1 MLLREPRPGRPISLD
16 DGVASGGFACRLGVE
31 DDCGARGG
39 GVEGRTGWSLACV
52 DGAVPAEAGVP
63 WSSDDPAEDID
74 LELAITP
81 EIAEAVEEVEEAPMT
96 GLSPVAGLPPPS
108 T

>member
-1 MLLREPRPGRPISLD
+1 MSAD
-16 DGVASGGFACRLGVE
+16 

-39 GVEGRTGWSLACV
+39 GVEGRTGWSPACV
-52 DGAVPAEAGVP
+52 DGAVPADAGVP
-63 WSSDDPAEDID
+63 GSSDDAAEDID
-74 LELAITP
+74 LELAMTP
-81 EIAEAVEEVEEAPMT
+81 EMAEAVEEVEEAPMT